1 MGIQEW
7 GEVASWRGGL
17 AGSRRPGRWGKAAL
31 DQLRSP
37 PPPGPRAVTSALRNR
52 GLQALRPWSVSSG
65 LKPAAAAHAAS
76 LSHVGLEPSPF
87 WGTSGGSWPWCKW
100 PVRPVRLPRR
110 PLPS

>member
-37 PPPGPRAVTSALRNR
+37 PPPGPRAVTSALRNKRSSSSETPECQLRAEAGGGGTCSLPFPR
-52 GLQALRPWSVSSG
+52 G
-65 LKPAAAAHAAS
+65 
-76 LSHVGLEPSPF
+76 
-87 WGTSGGSWPWCKW
+87 T
-100 PVRPVRLPRR
+100 
-110 PLPS
+110 